1 MKGRDDIHLKG
12 VCHLLPWGHMQVLG
26 HRGAELHSQAS
37 HRQSPGQLSTVPGTS
52 GEPVRE
58 TT

>member
-1 MKGRDDIHLKG
+1 MKGRNDIPLKG
-12 VCHLLPWGHMQVLG
+12 VRHLLPWGHMQVLG
-26 HRGAELHSQAS
+26 HRRAELHSQAS
-37 HRQSPGQLSTVPGTS
+37 HRQTPGQLSTVLGTS